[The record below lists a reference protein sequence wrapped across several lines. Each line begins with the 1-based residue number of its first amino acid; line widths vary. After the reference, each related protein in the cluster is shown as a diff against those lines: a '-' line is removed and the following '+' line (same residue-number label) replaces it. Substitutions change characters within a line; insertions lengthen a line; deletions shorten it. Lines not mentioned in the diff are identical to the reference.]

1 MLLTERKPKP
11 AGKPKDKAKPKT
23 YNPERTRASL
33 LKSGLELFGNR
44 GYHATSVGDI
54 AEAAGTTKGAFYH
67 HFKSKE
73 ELLLVIHDEYVAHQL
88 AAIEGVTGGGRSA
101 SEQLRGLVLAVV
113 SAVDRYR
120 PHVQVFFQERR
131 YLGKEQLA
139 TLRRK
144 RDRLEKA
151 LIDVLEL
158 GVRNGEFRGNLDVRV
173 ACLGILGMCAWTYQ
187 WFSSAGRLSAE
198 QVSEEFCRIVL
209 SGLQK

>member
-11 AGKPKDKAKPKT
+11 AGKPKGKAKPKT